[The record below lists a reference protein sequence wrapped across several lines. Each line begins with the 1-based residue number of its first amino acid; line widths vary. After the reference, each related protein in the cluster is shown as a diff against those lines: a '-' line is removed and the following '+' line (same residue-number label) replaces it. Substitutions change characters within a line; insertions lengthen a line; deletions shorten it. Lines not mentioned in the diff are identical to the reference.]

1 MAHPLVVEESGT
13 YPLEVLALAMMMVIG
28 INLLHLVVGVGEM
41 DSMHLNNNEL
51 QLIPGLSI

>member
-28 INLLHLVVGVGEM
+28 INLLHLGVGVGEE
-41 DSMHLNNNEL
+41 DSMHLNK
-51 QLIPGLSI
+51 

>member
-1 MAHPLVVEESGT
+1 MVVEESGT
-13 YPLEVLALAMMMVIG
+13 HPLEVLALAMMKVIG

-41 DSMHLNNNEL
+41 DSKHLNNNEL

>member
-28 INLLHLVVGVGEM
+28 INLLHLEVGVGEM
-41 DSMHLNNNEL
+41 DSMHLHNNEL
-51 QLIPGLSI
+51 QLIHCLSI

>member
-41 DSMHLNNNEL
+41 DPKHLNNNEW

>member
-1 MAHPLVVEESGT
+1 MVEESGT

-28 INLLHLVVGVGEM
+28 TNLLHLVVGVGEK

-51 QLIPGLSI
+51 HR